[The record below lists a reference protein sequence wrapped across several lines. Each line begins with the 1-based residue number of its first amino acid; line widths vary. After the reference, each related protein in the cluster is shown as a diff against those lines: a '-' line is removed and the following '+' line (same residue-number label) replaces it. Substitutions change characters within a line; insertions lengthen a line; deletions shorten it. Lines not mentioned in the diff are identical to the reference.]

1 MNQKEVL
8 AQPTQNALH
17 EPATL
22 GSRYHISLLPMISS
36 TTIAIAAIVLF
47 LCAATIGGAAAAK
60 SFKAS
65 KNEAENNVYSRY
77 YDWGYQ
83 NYRVTNEVKIQID
96 SLKQESKLEVLNV
109 HDVIY
114 QLEKTEENRSWLDNI
129 IGRFIKSPTVWLEV
143 PGEGVFTVDMKQ
155 SEFIIDETRQYVLV
169 RVPSLELSN
178 FRIIYSDVKL
188 LYYED
193 GGWIHNSVGDGVDKV
208 QDQADAAQNQLM
220 INIQNNQQFY
230 KAAQESTKRVLTDWV
245 KKLNPEL
252 PDLTVEVEFM
262 ES

>member
-1 MNQKEVL
+1 MKQKEIL
-8 AQPTQNALH
+8 AQPTQNALS

-22 GSRYHISLLPMISS
+22 GSRGHIPLPTISS
-36 TTIAIAAIVLF
+36 AAVMIAAIILII
-47 LCAATIGGAAAAK
+47 CAATIGGAAAAK
-60 SFKAS
+60 AFKTA
-65 KNEAENNVYSRY
+65 KTEAAENVYQRY

-83 NYRVTNEVKIQID
+83 NYRVANETKIRLD

-109 HDVIY
+109 RDIIY
-114 QLEKTEENRSWLDNI
+114 QLEETEGDRSWLDNI
-129 IGRFIKSPTVWLEV
+129 IGRFTKKPTVWLEV

-155 SEFIIDETRQYVLV
+155 SEFIIDEARQYVLI
-169 RVPSLELSN
+169 RVPNLEVSN
-178 FRIIYSDVKL
+178 FRIVYDEVKT
-188 LYYED
+188 LYYAD
-193 GGWIHNSVGDGVDKV
+193 GGWVHNSVGDGLDEAKR
-208 QDQADAAQNQLM
+208 QADAAQNQLM
-220 INIQNNQQFY
+220 LNIRNNQQFY

>member
-1 MNQKEVL
+1 MKQKESL
-8 AQPTQNALH
+8 TETTPNTLREPTM
-17 EPATL
+17 PVPRFRF
-22 GSRYHISLLPMISS
+22 SRLPMIGS
-36 TTIAIAAIVLF
+36 TAMTVAAIVLI
-47 LCAATIGGAAAAK
+47 LCATTIGGAAAAK
-60 SFKAS
+60 AFKTAKDES
-65 KNEAENNVYSRY
+65 AENVYQRY

-109 HDVIY
+109 HDIIY
-114 QLEKTEENRSWLDNI
+114 QLEKTEENRSWLNNI

-155 SEFIIDETRQYVLV
+155 SEFIIDETRQHVLV

-178 FRIIYSDVKL
+178 FRIVYSDVKL

-208 QDQADAAQNQLM
+208 QDQVDAAQNQLM
-220 INIQNNQQFY
+220 INIQNNQKFY
-230 KAAQESTKRVLTDWV
+230 KAAQESTKRVLIDWV